1 MPINANLVPI
11 GGHFFVPTQ
20 ICQFANPG
28 QSEPIRANPMP
39 IRCQSGPIGGQFFAL
54 TQICQ
59 FANPS
64 QSGANPC
71 QSVANFSF
79 RHKFTN
85 MPILA
90 NPCQSVPIHKDTN
103 FSICQ
108 SEPIQSNLVP
118 ICQSGANRPIQCQL
132 ANLKPIRLQLA
143 NPVPISQSGAN
154 SPIQRQS
161 CTEIAYYGMPVSPS
175 VNGRAVDRCIP
186 TESGLAQHWPP
197 V

>member
-1 MPINANLVPI
+1 MSSQSVAN
-11 GGHFFVPTQ
+11 
-20 ICQFANPG
+20 
-28 QSEPIRANPMP
+28 RP
-39 IRCQSGPIGGQFFAL
+39 IRCQSANFLPIW
-54 TQICQ
+54 CQ
-59 FANPS
+59 SANPAPIDPIFC

-71 QSVANFSF
+71 QSVANCSF

-90 NPCQSVPIHKDTN
+90 NPCQSVPIHANPCQSGANRGPIFPWDTN

-118 ICQSGANRPIQCQL
+118 IGQSGANRPIQCQS
-132 ANLKPIRLQLA
+132 ANLKPIRLQSA